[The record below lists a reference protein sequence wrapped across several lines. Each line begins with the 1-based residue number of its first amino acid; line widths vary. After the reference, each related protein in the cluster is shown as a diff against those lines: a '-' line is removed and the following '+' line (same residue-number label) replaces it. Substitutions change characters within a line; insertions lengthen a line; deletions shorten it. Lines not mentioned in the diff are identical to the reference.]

1 MKPVWPNKDAQKM
14 PSMAARLPRPAA
26 DGLYL
31 AIPIPYPHFGAYKIS
46 NTFSIPLC
54 KLQVNYNR
62 EQDKCVTGF
71 ALGFLVSPQSTIN

>member
-31 AIPIPYPHFGAYKIS
+31 AIPIPYPHFSAYKIS
-46 NTFSIPLC
+46 NAFSISLC
-54 KLQVNYNR
+54 KPQVNYS
-62 EQDKCVTGF
+62 QVKYFKISTTCSG
-71 ALGFLVSPQSTIN
+71 VSHTA